1 MAVTYGFYNSMGGDR
16 KYSAEQMSSIFD
28 GVIVDGVYAGIGNKL
43 TVSAGTGLQ
52 VLVKSGRA
60 WFNHTWTL
68 NDADYP
74 LAIAAPDKSLK
85 RIDRVVLE
93 IDARNEARVNTFKV
107 VKGTPNSNPQPPAVT
122 NTDQIHQHILAEVT
136 VDANATSIPVGNI
149 KQIVGTAATPFVTSV
164 LQQTNIDVLY
174 NEWRGKFDAWFSNVQ
189 AQLAGNVATNLQKQI
204 DQTNTNITTQIN
216 SVKGMF
222 ASYVPTANKASTVDV
237 TAGTN
242 DTKWVTPKAIADKV
256 KSAALGKPTLLGTY
270 SGSVV
275 LGKHYGNYTNDA
287 VAFLTQIIPITN
299 MVPVIILEK
308 VYLRGST
315 GNISS
320 ALTDVLVCG
329 YGGQTILYNSNTL
342 PTTDKLVCMVEH
354 VMRQDSIRNISD
366 WISTWSNGAT
376 DPHEAVYSQPSTKSF
391 YLTIKEKTTK
401 YNNSSGITLYVKVE
415 VYQIPLM

>member
-222 ASYVPTANKASTVDV
+222 A
-237 TAGTN
+237 
-242 DTKWVTPKAIADKV
+242 
-256 KSAALGKPTLLGTY
+256 
-270 SGSVV
+270 
-275 LGKHYGNYTNDA
+275 
-287 VAFLTQIIPITN
+287 
-299 MVPVIILEK
+299 
-308 VYLRGST
+308 
-315 GNISS
+315 
-320 ALTDVLVCG
+320 
-329 YGGQTILYNSNTL
+329 
-342 PTTDKLVCMVEH
+342 
-354 VMRQDSIRNISD
+354 
-366 WISTWSNGAT
+366 
-376 DPHEAVYSQPSTKSF
+376 
-391 YLTIKEKTTK
+391 
-401 YNNSSGITLYVKVE
+401 
-415 VYQIPLM
+415 